1 MSITKIIRTGDS
13 GGITRHDVLVGE
25 EVIGRVWKVAGRSF
39 SGAWRGQS
47 NSGYS
52 VNWRR
57 TRKEVVEEIPR
68 SSGNLLDAPLR
79 TV

>member
-1 MSITKIIRTGDS
+1 MSASKVIRTGES
-13 GGITRHDVLVGE
+13 GGITRYDVLVGG
-25 EVIGRVWKVAGRSF
+25 EVIGSVWKVAGRSF

-57 TRKEVVEEIPR
+57 TRKEVVEEILR
-68 SSGNLLDAPLR
+68 SSGNLVDAPLH